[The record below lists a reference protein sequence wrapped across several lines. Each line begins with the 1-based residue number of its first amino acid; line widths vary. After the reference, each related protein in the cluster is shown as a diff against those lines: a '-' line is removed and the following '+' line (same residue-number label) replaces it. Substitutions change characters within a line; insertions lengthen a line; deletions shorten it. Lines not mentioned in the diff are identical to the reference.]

1 MLGLLSWLR
10 VQFRMVKI
18 NRALP
23 SQTLLPN
30 QEGEDIKSV
39 SAKYA
44 NDGDF
49 KTSVQPDF
57 CVEVSPYKAY
67 PAQRQ
72 PQNPNSHEYNLT
84 PCSGSKQKEDVLFLP
99 CSYCKVLYNFNVSFH
114 LAFFPCYHMEKQ
126 HGKLSVHNN
135 GSIRSTSIYISA
147 ILFI

>member
-10 VQFRMVKI
+10 VQFRMLKI

-39 SAKYA
+39 SAKYT

-49 KTSVQPDF
+49 KTTVQPDF

-72 PQNPNSHEYNLT
+72 PQNPNSHEYNRT

-114 LAFFPCYHMEKQ
+114 LAFFP
-126 HGKLSVHNN
+126 
-135 GSIRSTSIYISA
+135 
-147 ILFI
+147 